1 MIDKKLIIYDKN
13 NIEELI
19 VYNKNFKI
27 LPTKQFYLNN
37 VLYLNNNFIL
47 IENKEIF
54 NKKWNSNL
62 NIKNENEKYNNEKK

>member
-19 VYNKNFKI
+19 IYDKNFKI
-27 LPTKQFYLNN
+27 LPTNQFYLNN

-47 IENKEIF
+47 MENKVIF
-54 NKKWNSNL
+54 
-62 NIKNENEKYNNEKK
+62 YFQQ